1 MTKENPIEFNNT
13 DLLIK
18 LYELLFNDA
27 ITVET
32 SKIVSKI
39 IMDLIDNHEIDENK
53 VINHFN
59 EKNPENIKFDIKE
72 DLKTIYE
79 ICLEIYEEQFN
90 YFYEL
95 FLIIYL

>member
-13 DLLIK
+13 DLLIE
-18 LYELLFNDA
+18 LYEILFNDA
-27 ITVET
+27 ITIET

-39 IMDLIDNHEIDENK
+39 IMDLIDNYEIDENK

-72 DLKTIYE
+72 DLITIYD
-79 ICLEIYEEQFN
+79 ICLEIYEE
-90 YFYEL
+90 E
-95 FLIIYL
+95 

>member
-13 DLLIK
+13 DLLIE
-18 LYELLFNDA
+18 LYELLFNYA

-39 IMDLIDNHEIDENK
+39 IMDLIDNHEIDEEN

-59 EKNPENIKFDIKE
+59 EKNPENIKFDLKE
-72 DLKTIYE
+72 DLETIYD
-79 ICLEIYEEQFN
+79 ICLEIYEE
-90 YFYEL
+90 E
-95 FLIIYL
+95 

>member
-1 MTKENPIEFNNT
+1 MKNRNYLMTKENPIEFNNT
-13 DLLIK
+13 DLLIE

-32 SKIVSKI
+32 SRIVSKI
-39 IMDLIDNHEIDENK
+39 IMDLIDDHEIDGDK

-79 ICLEIYEEQFN
+79 ICLEIYEE
-90 YFYEL
+90 
-95 FLIIYL
+95 

>member
-1 MTKENPIEFNNT
+1 MTKENPIEFDNT
-13 DLLIK
+13 DLLIE

-32 SKIVSKI
+32 SRIVSKI

-79 ICLEIYEEQFN
+79 ICLEIYEE
-90 YFYEL
+90 
-95 FLIIYL
+95 

>member
-13 DLLIK
+13 DLLIE

-39 IMDLIDNHEIDENK
+39 IMDLIDNHEIDEEN

-59 EKNPENIKFDIKE
+59 EKHPENIKFDLKE
-72 DLKTIYE
+72 DLETIYD
-79 ICLEIYEEQFN
+79 ICLEIYEE
-90 YFYEL
+90 E
-95 FLIIYL
+95 

>member
-1 MTKENPIEFNNT
+1 MKNRNYLMSKENPIEFNNT
-13 DLLIK
+13 DLLIE
-18 LYELLFNDA
+18 LYELLFNDV
-27 ITVET
+27 TVET

-39 IMDLIDNHEIDENK
+39 IMDLIDNHEIDEDK

-79 ICLEIYEEQFN
+79 ICLEIYEE
-90 YFYEL
+90 
-95 FLIIYL
+95 

>member
-1 MTKENPIEFNNT
+1 MTKENQIEFNNT
-13 DLLIK
+13 DLLIE

-39 IMDLIDNHEIDENK
+39 IMDLIDNQDINEEK

-59 EKNPENIKFDIKE
+59 EKNPENIQFNLKE
-72 DLKTIYE
+72 DLKTIYD
-79 ICLEIYEEQFN
+79 ICLEIYEE
-90 YFYEL
+90 
-95 FLIIYL
+95 

>member
-1 MTKENPIEFNNT
+1 MKNRNYLMSKENPIEFNNT
-13 DLLIK
+13 DLLIE

-32 SKIVSKI
+32 SKIVSEI
-39 IMDLIDNHEIDENK
+39 IMDLIDNHQIDEDK

-79 ICLEIYEEQFN
+79 ICLEIYEE
-90 YFYEL
+90 E
-95 FLIIYL
+95 

>member
-1 MTKENPIEFNNT
+1 MTKENPIEFDNT
-13 DLLIK
+13 DLLIE
-18 LYELLFNDA
+18 LYELLFNDG

-39 IMDLIDNHEIDENK
+39 IMDLIDNYEIDEKK

-72 DLKTIYE
+72 DLITIYD
-79 ICLEIYEEQFN
+79 ICLEIYEE
-90 YFYEL
+90 E
-95 FLIIYL
+95 

>member
-13 DLLIK
+13 DLLIE

-39 IMDLIDNHEIDENK
+39 IMDLIDDNEIDENR

-72 DLKTIYE
+72 DLNTIYD
-79 ICLEIYEEQFN
+79 ICLEIYEE
-90 YFYEL
+90 
-95 FLIIYL
+95 

>member
-13 DLLIK
+13 DLLIE

-39 IMDLIDNHEIDENK
+39 IMDLIDNHEIDEEN

-59 EKNPENIKFDIKE
+59 EKNPENIKFDLKE
-72 DLKTIYE
+72 DLETIYD
-79 ICLEIYEEQFN
+79 ICLEIY
-90 YFYEL
+90 
-95 FLIIYL
+95 

>member
-13 DLLIK
+13 DLLIE

-32 SKIVSKI
+32 SRIVSKI
-39 IMDLIDNHEIDENK
+39 IMDLIDDHEIDENK

-79 ICLEIYEEQFN
+79 ICLEIYEE
-90 YFYEL
+90 
-95 FLIIYL
+95 

>member
-13 DLLIK
+13 DLLIE

-39 IMDLIDNHEIDENK
+39 IMDLIDNQEIDEEK

-59 EKNPENIKFDIKE
+59 EKNPENIQFNLKE
-72 DLKTIYE
+72 DLKTIYD
-79 ICLEIYEEQFN
+79 ICLEIYEE
-90 YFYEL
+90 
-95 FLIIYL
+95 

>member
-1 MTKENPIEFNNT
+1 MKNRNYLMTKENPIEFNNT
-13 DLLIK
+13 DLLIE

-39 IMDLIDNHEIDENK
+39 IMDLIDDHEIDENR

-79 ICLEIYEEQFN
+79 ICLEIYEE
-90 YFYEL
+90 
-95 FLIIYL
+95 

>member
-1 MTKENPIEFNNT
+1 MSKENPIEFNNT
-13 DLLIK
+13 DLLIE

-39 IMDLIDNHEIDENK
+39 IMDLIDDHEIDEDK

-79 ICLEIYEEQFN
+79 ICLEIYEE
-90 YFYEL
+90 
-95 FLIIYL
+95 

>member
-1 MTKENPIEFNNT
+1 MKNRNYLMTKENPIEFNNT
-13 DLLIK
+13 DLLIE

-32 SKIVSKI
+32 SKIVSEI
-39 IMDLIDNHEIDENK
+39 IMDLIDNHQIDEDK

-79 ICLEIYEEQFN
+79 ICLEIYEE
-90 YFYEL
+90 
-95 FLIIYL
+95 

>member
-1 MTKENPIEFNNT
+1 MSKENPIEFNNT

-32 SKIVSKI
+32 SRIVSKI
-39 IMDLIDNHEIDENK
+39 IMDLIDDHEIDEDK

-72 DLKTIYE
+72 DLNTIYD
-79 ICLEIYEEQFN
+79 ICLEIYEE
-90 YFYEL
+90 
-95 FLIIYL
+95 

>member
-1 MTKENPIEFNNT
+1 MKNRNYLMSKENPIEFNNT
-13 DLLIK
+13 DLLIE

-39 IMDLIDNHEIDENK
+39 IMDLIDDHEIDENK

-79 ICLEIYEEQFN
+79 ICLEIYEE
-90 YFYEL
+90 
-95 FLIIYL
+95 

>member
-1 MTKENPIEFNNT
+1 MTNENQIEFNNT
-13 DLLIK
+13 DLLIE

-39 IMDLIDNHEIDENK
+39 IMDLIDNQDINEEK

-59 EKNPENIKFDIKE
+59 EKNPENIKFDLKE
-72 DLKTIYE
+72 DLETIYD
-79 ICLEIYEEQFN
+79 ICLEIYEE
-90 YFYEL
+90 E
-95 FLIIYL
+95 

>member
-13 DLLIK
+13 DLLIE

-27 ITVET
+27 ITIET

-39 IMDLIDNHEIDENK
+39 IMDLIDNYEIDEEK

-72 DLKTIYE
+72 DLITIYD
-79 ICLEIYEEQFN
+79 ICLEIYEE
-90 YFYEL
+90 E
-95 FLIIYL
+95 

>member
-1 MTKENPIEFNNT
+1 MTKENQIEFNNT
-13 DLLIK
+13 DLLIE

-39 IMDLIDNHEIDENK
+39 IMDLIDNQDINEEK

-59 EKNPENIKFDIKE
+59 EKNPENIQFNLKE
-72 DLKTIYE
+72 DLETIYD
-79 ICLEIYEEQFN
+79 ICLEIYEE
-90 YFYEL
+90 E
-95 FLIIYL
+95 

>member
-1 MTKENPIEFNNT
+1 MTQENPIEFNNT
-13 DLLIK
+13 DLLIE

-39 IMDLIDNHEIDENK
+39 IMDLIDNQDINEEK

-59 EKNPENIKFDIKE
+59 EKNPENIKFDLKE
-72 DLKTIYE
+72 DLETIYD
-79 ICLEIYEEQFN
+79 ICLEIYEE
-90 YFYEL
+90 E
-95 FLIIYL
+95 

>member
-1 MTKENPIEFNNT
+1 MKNRNYLMSKENPIEFNNT
-13 DLLIK
+13 DLLIE

-39 IMDLIDNHEIDENK
+39 IMDLIDDHEIDENR

-79 ICLEIYEEQFN
+79 ICLEIYEE
-90 YFYEL
+90 
-95 FLIIYL
+95 

>member
-1 MTKENPIEFNNT
+1 MTKENPIEFDNT

-32 SKIVSKI
+32 SRIVSKI
-39 IMDLIDNHEIDENK
+39 IMDLIDDHEIDEDK

-72 DLKTIYE
+72 DLNTIYD
-79 ICLEIYEEQFN
+79 ICLEIYEE
-90 YFYEL
+90 
-95 FLIIYL
+95 

>member
-13 DLLIK
+13 DLLIE
-18 LYELLFNDA
+18 LYEILFNDA
-27 ITVET
+27 ITIET

-39 IMDLIDNHEIDENK
+39 IMDLIDNYEIDEKK

-72 DLKTIYE
+72 DLITIYD
-79 ICLEIYEEQFN
+79 ICLEIYEE
-90 YFYEL
+90 E
-95 FLIIYL
+95 